1 MDKLELK
8 IPPPLVM
15 LITAAEMWALAR
27 FGASAGIGSFWTGAL
42 IVTAVCSGFALA
54 TAGLFDFKRADTTIH
69 PTKPEETSALVVSGM
84 YRYSRNPQY
93 SAGIIGFMGAALL
106 VNAWQ
111 LLLLCSLLVMLYLLL
126 PFLEEPWLEATY
138 GNAYLRYKQQ
148 TPRFLPTPL
157 RRNNGR

>member
-42 IVTAVCSGFALA
+42 IVIAVCSGFALA

-84 YRYSRNPQY
+84 YRYSRNPMY
-93 SAGIIGFMGAALL
+93 LGLTLVLL
-106 VNAWQ
+106 AWAI
-111 LLLLCSLLVMLYLLL
+111 YLGSIVAFFLL
-126 PFLEEPWLEATY
+126 PLFLAYIQRFQIRPEERILAEKFGDEYT
-138 GNAYLRYKQQ
+138 AYQLRV
-148 TPRFLPTPL
+148 
-157 RRNNGR
+157 RRWI